1 MQPAQKSMLK
11 RIFLFAIITISLMTT
26 TWVLAQES
34 NTATKSGQKPT
45 PSAGNLVNEEKVKQL
60 KEKLATKVAELREN
74 QTRGWNGEIA
84 ALSKT
89 SFTLVTSSGE
99 IKVRF
104 DDDTLVYKL
113 GSKKTEASSKD
124 LKNAQTVSVLG
135 LYESEVKQQTAKVIL
150 LQTLPKFYTG
160 KVTQV
165 DKTQGTLTITTD
177 KNVQIILDYEKT
189 TTATEYDLGEKKLK
203 KSGLSRIATN
213 DTIQAWGYLNEDD
226 VQKVRAVKIIR
237 LPKELTTSETE
248 VKGTTT
254 ASAVPVESSPSA
266 TPKAKASPK
275 ATPKA
280 SPKSSPAAS
289 TQP

>member
-1 MQPAQKSMLK
+1 M
-11 RIFLFAIITISLMTT
+11 
-26 TWVLAQES
+26 
-34 NTATKSGQKPT
+34 
-45 PSAGNLVNEEKVKQL
+45 NLKVKQL